1 MRYGKREYMG
11 ASLIVSV
18 ARALPMHM
26 RSRVMMITKLE
37 TPPQYRRQGYA
48 NTLLGLVTAEADC
61 AGKTLMLKVGDGM
74 IGGADKQSLVQ
85 LYQRHGF
92 VPIQAE
98 PLLMARTPLAARI
111 RGIAA

>member
-1 MRYGKREYMG
+1 MKYGRREYMG
-11 ASLIVSV
+11 ASLIVAV

-26 RSRVMMITKLE
+26 RNRVMMITKLE
-37 TPPQYRRQGYA
+37 TPTQFRRQGYA
-48 NTLLGLVTAEADC
+48 NTLLGLVAAEADI

-85 LYQRHGF
+85 FYQRHGF

-98 PLLMARTPLAARI
+98 PLLMARTPLRD
-111 RGIAA
+111 RVPGIAA